1 MSFRVAIVGRP
12 NVGKSTLFNRLAGRK
27 MAIVDDTPGV
37 TRDRREAAAHLGDLD
52 FAVIDTAGLEE
63 AAPKALESRMRQQTE
78 KAVRDASVALFL
90 IDARAGVTPLDRHFA
105 GWLRATG
112 KPVVLVA
119 NKCEGRAGQE
129 GLAEAYG
136 LGLGDP
142 VPVSAEH
149 GEGLSDLFDALRAH
163 APASD
168 DSEDASVDEGEEG
181 EKPLQLAII
190 GRPNVGKSTLINRLL
205 GEERMLTGPE
215 AGITRDAIAIE
226 WQWQGTPIRLIDTA
240 GMRRKANVVEKIEY
254 MSVGE
259 TLRAVRFAD
268 VVVLVLDGEMMLEK
282 QDLALARMVVEEG
295 RALVI
300 GVNKWDAVKDRKQ
313 AVQKL
318 SDRLESSLA
327 QIRGIPIVVFSA
339 TTGQGVDKLM
349 PAVMKTSKIW
359 NTRVST
365 GALNRWLTPIVEDHP
380 PPLNKGRRIK
390 IRYMTQVKARP
401 PTFAIFAS
409 QPTAMPESYLRYL
422 VSGLRQRFGLEGVPI
437 RMIMKAQKN
446 PYVESDD

>member
-37 TRDRREAAAHLGDLD
+37 TRDRREAEASLGDLD
-52 FAVIDTAGLEE
+52 FTVIDTAGLEE
-63 AAPKALESRMRQQTE
+63 AAPKTLENRMRKQTE
-78 KAVRDASVALFL
+78 QAVREATVALFL
-90 IDARAGVTPLDRHFA
+90 IDARAGVTALDKHFA
-105 GWLRATG
+105 SWLRSTG
-112 KPVVLVA
+112 KPIVLVA
-119 NKCEGRAGQE
+119 NKCEGKAGQS
-129 GLAEAYG
+129 GLGEAFG
-136 LGLGDP
+136 LGLGEP
-142 VPVSAEH
+142 IPVSAEH
-149 GEGLSDLFDALRAH
+149 GEGLSDLFDALRSH
-163 APASD
+163 APSADAKDADAAPED
-168 DSEDASVDEGEEG
+168 DEN
-181 EKPLQLAII
+181 KPLQLAII

-215 AGITRDAIAIE
+215 AGITRDAIAID
-226 WQWQGTPIRLIDTA
+226 WQWKGTPIRLIDTA

-300 GVNKWDAVKDRKQ
+300 GVNKWDAVKDKKQ
-313 AVQKL
+313 AVKKL
-318 SDRLESSLA
+318 TDRLEASLA
-327 QIRGIPIVVFSA
+327 QIRGIPIAVFSA
-339 TTGQGVDKLM
+339 GTGQGVDKLM
-349 PAVMKTSKIW
+349 PTVLEAYKLW
-359 NTRVST
+359 NTRIST
-365 GALNRWLTPIVEDHP
+365 GALNRWLEPIVEDHP

-409 QPTAMPESYLRYL
+409 QPEAMPESYLRYL
-422 VSGLRQRFGLEGVPI
+422 VNGLRQRFGLEGVPI
-437 RMIMKAQKN
+437 RMLMRGQKN
-446 PYVESDD
+446 PYVDDKD

>member
-168 DSEDASVDEGEEG
+168 ESEDATVEDGDEG

-226 WQWQGTPIRLIDTA
+226 WQWQGAPIRLIDTA

-300 GVNKWDAVKDRKQ
+300 GVNKWDAVKDKKQ

>member
-1 MSFRVAIVGRP
+1 MPFRVAIVGRP

-37 TRDRREAAAHLGDLD
+37 TRDRREADASLGDLD
-52 FAVIDTAGLEE
+52 FTVVDTAGLEE
-63 AAPKALESRMRQQTE
+63 AAPKTLESRMRKQTE
-78 KAVRDASVALFL
+78 QAVREATVALFL
-90 IDARAGVTPLDRHFA
+90 IDARAGVTALDKHFA
-105 GWLRATG
+105 SWLRSTG
-112 KPVVLVA
+112 KPIVLVA
-119 NKCEGRAGQE
+119 NKCEGKAGQS
-129 GLAEAYG
+129 GLGEAFG
-136 LGLGDP
+136 LGLGEP
-142 VPVSAEH
+142 IPVSAEH

-163 APASD
+163 API
-168 DSEDASVDEGEEG
+168 VDEKDDDATEAED
-181 EKPLQLAII
+181 EDKPLQLAII

-215 AGITRDAIAIE
+215 AGITRDAIAID
-226 WQWQGTPIRLIDTA
+226 WQFKGTPIKLIDTA

-259 TLRAVRFAD
+259 TLRAVRYAD

-300 GVNKWDAVKDRKQ
+300 GVNKWDAVKDKKQ

-327 QIRGIPIVVFSA
+327 QIRGIPIVVMSA
-339 TTGQGVDKLM
+339 ATGAGVDKLM
-349 PAVMKTSKIW
+349 PAVIKTYKVW
-359 NTRVST
+359 NSRVST
-365 GALNRWLTPIVEDHP
+365 GALNRWLTPIVDDHP
-380 PPLNKGRRIK
+380 PPLSKGRRIK

-409 QPTAMPESYLRYL
+409 QPGAMPESYLRYL
-422 VSGLRQRFGLEGVPI
+422 VSGLRQRFGLDGVPI
-437 RMIMKAQKN
+437 RMIMKSQKN
-446 PYVESDD
+446 PYDDKED

>member
-37 TRDRREAAAHLGDLD
+37 TRDRREAEASLGDLD
-52 FAVIDTAGLEE
+52 FTVIDTAGLEE
-63 AAPKALESRMRQQTE
+63 AAPKTLENRMRKQTE
-78 KAVRDASVALFL
+78 QAVREATVALFL
-90 IDARAGVTPLDRHFA
+90 IDARAGVTALDKHFA
-105 GWLRATG
+105 SWLRSTG
-112 KPVVLVA
+112 KPIVLVA
-119 NKCEGRAGQE
+119 NKCEGKAGQS
-129 GLAEAYG
+129 GLGEAFG
-136 LGLGDP
+136 LGLGEP
-142 VPVSAEH
+142 IPVSAEH
-149 GEGLSDLFDALRAH
+149 GEGLSDLFDVLRSH
-163 APASD
+163 APSADAKDADAAPED
-168 DSEDASVDEGEEG
+168 DEN
-181 EKPLQLAII
+181 KPLQLAII

-215 AGITRDAIAIE
+215 AGITRDAIAID
-226 WQWQGTPIRLIDTA
+226 WQWKGTPIRLIDTA

-300 GVNKWDAVKDRKQ
+300 GVNKWDAVKDKKQ
-313 AVQKL
+313 AVKKL
-318 SDRLESSLA
+318 TDRLEASLA
-327 QIRGIPIVVFSA
+327 QIRGIPIAVFSA
-339 TTGQGVDKLM
+339 GTGQGVDKLM
-349 PAVMKTSKIW
+349 PTVLEAYKLW
-359 NTRVST
+359 NTRIST
-365 GALNRWLTPIVEDHP
+365 GALNRWLEPIVEDHP

-409 QPTAMPESYLRYL
+409 QPEAMPESYLRYL
-422 VSGLRQRFGLEGVPI
+422 VNGLRQRFGLEGVPI
-437 RMIMKAQKN
+437 RMLMRGQKN
-446 PYVESDD
+446 PYVDDKD

>member
-1 MSFRVAIVGRP
+1 MPFRVAIVGRP

-37 TRDRREAAAHLGDLD
+37 TRDRREADASLGDLD
-52 FAVIDTAGLEE
+52 FTIVDTAGLEE
-63 AAPKALESRMRQQTE
+63 AAPKTLESRMRKQTE
-78 KAVRDASVALFL
+78 MAVREATVALFL
-90 IDARAGVTPLDRHFA
+90 IDARAGVTALDKHFA
-105 GWLRATG
+105 SWLRSTG
-112 KPVVLVA
+112 KPIVLVA
-119 NKCEGRAGQE
+119 NKCEGKAGQS
-129 GLAEAYG
+129 GLGEAFG
-136 LGLGDP
+136 LGLGEP
-142 VPVSAEH
+142 IPVSAEH

-163 APASD
+163 APIVD
-168 DSEDASVDEGEEG
+168 DKDDDAAEAEDED
-181 EKPLQLAII
+181 KPLQLAII

-215 AGITRDAIAIE
+215 AGITRDAIAID
-226 WQWQGTPIRLIDTA
+226 WQFKDTPIKLIDTA

-259 TLRAVRFAD
+259 TLRAVRYAD
-268 VVVLVLDGEMMLEK
+268 VVVLVIDGEMMMEK

-300 GVNKWDAVKDRKQ
+300 GVNKWDAVKDKKQ

-327 QIRGIPIVVFSA
+327 QIRGIPIVVMSA
-339 TTGQGVDKLM
+339 ATGAGVDKLL
-349 PAVMKTSKIW
+349 PAVIKTYKVW
-359 NTRVST
+359 NSRVST
-365 GALNRWLTPIVEDHP
+365 GALNRWLTPIVDDHP
-380 PPLNKGRRIK
+380 PPLSKGRRIK

-409 QPTAMPESYLRYL
+409 QPGAMPESYLRYL
-422 VSGLRQRFGLEGVPI
+422 VSGLRQRFGLDGVPI
-437 RMIMKAQKN
+437 RMIMKSQKN
-446 PYVESDD
+446 PYDDKED

>member
-37 TRDRREAAAHLGDLD
+37 TRDRREAAAHLGGLD

>member
-37 TRDRREAAAHLGDLD
+37 TRDRREAEASLGDLD
-52 FAVIDTAGLEE
+52 FTIIDTAGLEE
-63 AAPKALESRMRQQTE
+63 AAPKTLENRMRKQTE
-78 KAVRDASVALFL
+78 LAVREATVALFL
-90 IDARAGVTPLDRHFA
+90 IDARAGVTALDKHFA
-105 GWLRATG
+105 SWLRSTG
-112 KPVVLVA
+112 KPIVLVA
-119 NKCEGRAGQE
+119 NKCEGKAGQS
-129 GLAEAYG
+129 GLGEAFG
-136 LGLGDP
+136 LGLGEP
-142 VPVSAEH
+142 IPVSAEH
-149 GEGLSDLFDALRAH
+149 GEGLSDLFDALRSH
-163 APASD
+163 APAVEEKDADAPD
-168 DSEDASVDEGEEG
+168 DDEN
-181 EKPLQLAII
+181 KPLQLAII

-215 AGITRDAIAIE
+215 AGITRDAIAID
-226 WQWQGTPIRLIDTA
+226 WQWKGTPIRLIDTA

-295 RALVI
+295 RAIVI
-300 GVNKWDAVKDRKQ
+300 GVNKWDAVKDKKQ
-313 AVQKL
+313 AVKKL
-318 SDRLESSLA
+318 TDRLEASLA
-327 QIRGIPIVVFSA
+327 QIRGIPIAVFSA
-339 TTGQGVDKLM
+339 STGQGVDKLM
-349 PAVMKTSKIW
+349 PTVLQAYKLW

-365 GALNRWLTPIVEDHP
+365 GELNRWLEPIVEDHP

-409 QPTAMPESYLRYL
+409 QPEAMPESYLRYL
-422 VSGLRQRFGLEGVPI
+422 VNGLRQRFGLEGVPI
-437 RMIMKAQKN
+437 RMLMRGPKN
-446 PYVESDD
+446 PYVDDKD

>member
-37 TRDRREAAAHLGDLD
+37 TRDRREAEASLGDLD
-52 FAVIDTAGLEE
+52 FTVIDTAGLEE
-63 AAPKALESRMRQQTE
+63 AAPKTLENRMRKQTE
-78 KAVRDASVALFL
+78 LAVREATVALFL
-90 IDARAGVTPLDRHFA
+90 IDARAGVTALDKHFA
-105 GWLRATG
+105 SWLRSTG
-112 KPVVLVA
+112 KPIVLVA
-119 NKCEGRAGQE
+119 NKCEGKAGQS
-129 GLAEAYG
+129 GLGEAFG
-136 LGLGDP
+136 LGLGEP
-142 VPVSAEH
+142 IPVSAEH
-149 GEGLSDLFDALRAH
+149 GEGLSDLFDALRSH
-163 APASD
+163 APTVEEKDAD
-168 DSEDASVDEGEEG
+168 APDEDEN
-181 EKPLQLAII
+181 KPLQLAII

-215 AGITRDAIAIE
+215 AGITRDAIAID
-226 WQWQGTPIRLIDTA
+226 WQWKGTPIRLIDTA
-240 GMRRKANVVEKIEY
+240 GMRRKANVVEKIEF

-295 RALVI
+295 RAIVI
-300 GVNKWDAVKDRKQ
+300 GVNKWDAVKDKKQ
-313 AVQKL
+313 AVKKL
-318 SDRLESSLA
+318 TDRLEASLA
-327 QIRGIPIVVFSA
+327 QIRGIPIAVFSA
-339 TTGQGVDKLM
+339 STGQGVDKLM
-349 PAVMKTSKIW
+349 PAVLEAYKLW

-365 GALNRWLTPIVEDHP
+365 GELNRWLEPIVADHP

-409 QPTAMPESYLRYL
+409 QPEAMPESYLRYL
-422 VSGLRQRFGLEGVPI
+422 VNGLRQRFGLEGVPI
-437 RMIMKAQKN
+437 RMLMRGPKN
-446 PYVESDD
+446 PYVEDKD

>member
-37 TRDRREAAAHLGDLD
+37 TRDRREADASLGDLD
-52 FAVIDTAGLEE
+52 FTVVDTAGLED
-63 AAPKALESRMRQQTE
+63 AAPKTLENRMRKQTE
-78 KAVRDASVALFL
+78 LAVREATVALFL
-90 IDARAGVTPLDRHFA
+90 IDARAGVTALDKHFA
-105 GWLRATG
+105 SWLRSTG
-112 KPVVLVA
+112 KPIVLVA
-119 NKCEGRAGQE
+119 NKCEGKAGQS
-129 GLAEAYG
+129 GLGEAFG
-136 LGLGDP
+136 LGLGEP
-142 VPVSAEH
+142 IPVSAEH
-149 GEGLSDLFDALRAH
+149 GEGLSDLFDALRPHMPVVDEKDAD
-163 APASD
+163 APEA
-168 DSEDASVDEGEEG
+168 EDAD
-181 EKPLQLAII
+181 KPLQLAII

-205 GEERMLTGPE
+205 GQERMLTGPE
-215 AGITRDAIAIE
+215 AGITRDAIAID
-226 WQWQGTPIRLIDTA
+226 WQWKGTPIKLIDTA

-259 TLRAVRFAD
+259 TLRAVRYAD

-300 GVNKWDAVKDRKQ
+300 GVNKWDAVKDKKQ

-327 QIRGIPIVVFSA
+327 QIRGIPIVVMSA
-339 TTGQGVDKLM
+339 ATGAGVDKLM
-349 PAVMKTSKIW
+349 PAVIKTYKVW
-359 NTRVST
+359 NSRVST
-365 GALNRWLTPIVEDHP
+365 GALNRWLTPIVDDHP
-380 PPLNKGRRIK
+380 PPLSKGRRIK

-409 QPTAMPESYLRYL
+409 QPGAMPEAYLRYL
-422 VSGLRQRFGLEGVPI
+422 ISGLRQSFGLDGVPI
-437 RMIMKAQKN
+437 RMIMKSQKN
-446 PYVESDD
+446 PYDDKED

>member
-37 TRDRREAAAHLGDLD
+37 TRDRREAEASLGDLD
-52 FAVIDTAGLEE
+52 FTVIDTAGLEE
-63 AAPKALESRMRQQTE
+63 AAPRTLENRMRKQTE
-78 KAVRDASVALFL
+78 QAVREATVALFL
-90 IDARAGVTPLDRHFA
+90 IDARAGVTPMDRHFA
-105 GWLRATG
+105 AWLRATG
-112 KPVVLVA
+112 KPIVLVA
-119 NKCEGRAGQE
+119 NKCEGKAGQS
-129 GLAEAYG
+129 GLGEAFA
-136 LGLGDP
+136 LGLGEP
-142 VPVSAEH
+142 IPVSAEH
-149 GEGLSDLFDALRAH
+149 GEGLSDLFDALRTH
-163 APASD
+163 APAVAEKDANAPED
-168 DSEDASVDEGEEG
+168 DEN
-181 EKPLQLAII
+181 KPLQLAII

-215 AGITRDAIAIE
+215 AGITRDAIAID
-226 WQWQGTPIRLIDTA
+226 WQFKGTPIRLIDTA

-300 GVNKWDAVKDRKQ
+300 GVNKWDAVKDKKQ
-313 AVQKL
+313 AVKKL
-318 SDRLESSLA
+318 TDRLEASLA
-327 QIRGIPIVVFSA
+327 QIRGIPIAVFSA
-339 TTGQGVDKLM
+339 STGQGVDKLM
-349 PAVMKTSKIW
+349 PAVLQAYKLW
-359 NTRVST
+359 NSRIST
-365 GALNRWLTPIVEDHP
+365 GTLNRWLEPIVEDHP

-409 QPTAMPESYLRYL
+409 QPEAMPESYLRYL
-422 VSGLRQRFGLEGVPI
+422 VNGLRQRFGLEGVPI
-437 RMIMKAQKN
+437 RMLMRGPKN
-446 PYVESDD
+446 PYVDDKD